1 MGFLVVFD
9 ITSREQ
15 FDEIGNF
22 LQEIDKYLSE
32 EYKKNVII
40 VGNKADL
47 EEKRQV
53 TFEKGMV
60 LSYIYKY
67 KYI

>member
-22 LQEIDKYLSE
+22 LQEIDNYLSE

-60 LSYIYKY
+60 
-67 KYI
+67 